1 MQNLS
6 SHEAALVAAIVKF
19 FIVDRLLFGG
29 VGCAFDQKDRAA
41 CGDSK
46 GLRNGH
52 IGRHGSRQYSA
63 PTSGPVVFL
72 LEQGEDRLRFQMV
85 LHDFL
90 ADLSWQIGFI
100 EGQRSVVC
108 QSHNVECGPPELP
121 EESRAVAIRIRWRGR
136 PA

>member
-1 MQNLS
+1 
-6 SHEAALVAAIVKF
+6 
-19 FIVDRLLFGG
+19 
-29 VGCAFDQKDRAA
+29 
-41 CGDSK
+41 
-46 GLRNGH
+46 LRNGH